1 MPGRRPLFMR
11 GVRMG
16 DNSATIA
23 VRRRNRRFRKAK
35 NAVDVFLNSA
45 AEDAETRK
53 QCLTTLEKFVSN
65 EAGVEGTPYSVLK
78 GLADTLL
85 IKSKTPQN
93 EATFNEKIAKVR
105 EFVERE
111 LGKRKALM
119 DDMQRDL

>member
-78 GLADTLL
+78 ESIRALL
-85 IKSKTPQN
+85 IRGEKPQD
-93 EATFNEKIAKVR
+93 AAFNEKIAKVI
-105 EFVERE
+105 EFLERE